1 MGVLYPEDFDNNSN
15 HNQPPAGFIWPSGFY
30 PIYTQH
36 SLNLLAAEKYV
47 EEQKMLAKRAEWNR
61 EHPWN
66 WRTEWRM
73 NLVGIALL
81 LVLSFIVML
90 FMD

>member
-1 MGVLYPEDFDNNSN
+1 MTDN
-15 HNQPPAGFIWPSGFY
+15 NQPPAGYIWPSGFY
-30 PIYTQH
+30 PIYPDNTVDGH

-47 EEQKMLAKRAEWNR
+47 EQQKKNEYWARWHR

-81 LVLSFIVML
+81 LVVSFIVML

>member
-1 MGVLYPEDFDNNSN
+1 MTDNGPMGR
-15 HNQPPAGFIWPSGFY
+15 QPPAGYIWPSGFY
-30 PIYTQH
+30 PIYQEH

-47 EEQKMLAKRAEWNR
+47 EQQKGNAYWAQWRR

-81 LVLSFIVML
+81 LVVSFIVML
-90 FMD
+90 FTD